1 MSNNENL
8 VEVLNDLIQ
17 INNDRIE
24 GYNRAAKE
32 AQANDTDLKE
42 IFSKMADE
50 SRQYLSEL
58 TREVVKLGGEPSSG
72 TTASGKIYRAWMDVK
87 ATFTGSDRLAV
98 LSNCE
103 FGEDAAQKAYQEA
116 LTTDE
121 NLPTDLRQLIANHKA
136 SLKVSHDTIKRMR
149 DSQKAAKTDNWT
161 SGSDKDYQTN
171 LNSGLGT
178 SGSTSGTGSSG
189 NYGKSGIS
197 GTGLGDKDD
206 DISGGGFSGG
216 SGNLRNL

>member
-1 MSNNENL
+1 
-8 VEVLNDLIQ
+8 
-17 INNDRIE
+17 
-24 GYNRAAKE
+24 
-32 AQANDTDLKE
+32 
-42 IFSKMADE
+42 
-50 SRQYLSEL
+50 
-58 TREVVKLGGEPSSG
+58 
-72 TTASGKIYRAWMDVK
+72 VK

-121 NLPTDLRQLIANHKA
+121 TLPTNLRQLIANQKA

-149 DSQKAAKTDNWT
+149 DTQKNAKADNWT
-161 SGSDKDYQTN
+161 SGSDKNYETN

-189 NYGKSGIS
+189 NYRTSGTS

-206 DISGGGFSGG
+206 DVSGTGFSGG
-216 SGNLRNL
+216 SGNLGNL